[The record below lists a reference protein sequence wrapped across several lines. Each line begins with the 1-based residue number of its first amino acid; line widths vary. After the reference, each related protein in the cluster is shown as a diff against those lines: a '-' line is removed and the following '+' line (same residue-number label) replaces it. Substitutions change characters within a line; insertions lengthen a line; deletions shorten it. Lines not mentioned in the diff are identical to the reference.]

1 MSAEINTNGVKMDTT
16 DLEKLLTTEK
26 KQLDAEYK
34 QLIAEIDVKEEN
46 LHQIQKD
53 LSHDRKR
60 LREVQGRLE
69 HVNGLL
75 GDTGESV
82 KEASAGL
89 PVDTHDV
96 LSLAEDILNGLGGK
110 ELHFGEIA
118 RQVME
123 RGGVLNGVDPANTL
137 NARMTRDPRF
147 VRPTRR
153 GYYALRAHHPDAAH
167 VGARKG
173 SVNR

>member
-1 MSAEINTNGVKMDTT
+1 MGTT
-16 DLEKLLTTEK
+16 DLENLLNAEK

-34 QLIAEIDVKEEN
+34 QLIAEIAVKEEK
-46 LHQIQKD
+46 LHQIQKE
-53 LSHDRKR
+53 LSDARNR
-60 LREVQGRLE
+60 LRAVQGRLE

-75 GDTGESV
+75 EDTGESV

-89 PVDTHDV
+89 PLDTHDV
-96 LSLAEDILNGLGGK
+96 LDLAVGILYELGGK

-118 RQVME
+118 RQVMG

-153 GYYALRAHHPDAAH
+153 GYYALRAHHPDAAN

>member
-1 MSAEINTNGVKMDTT
+1 M
-16 DLEKLLTTEK
+16 EKLLNAEK
-26 KQLDAEYK
+26 KQLAAECK
-34 QLIAEIDVKEEN
+34 QLIAEISVKEEN
-46 LHQIQKD
+46 LHQIQKE
-53 LSHDRKR
+53 LSAARKR
-60 LREVQGRLE
+60 LRAAQGRLE

-75 GDTGESV
+75 EDTGESV
-82 KEASAGL
+82 KEAPAGL
-89 PVDTHDV
+89 SGDTHDV
-96 LSLAEDILNGLGGK
+96 LGLAVDILDELGGK

-153 GYYALRAHHPDAAH
+153 GYYALRAHHPDAAN